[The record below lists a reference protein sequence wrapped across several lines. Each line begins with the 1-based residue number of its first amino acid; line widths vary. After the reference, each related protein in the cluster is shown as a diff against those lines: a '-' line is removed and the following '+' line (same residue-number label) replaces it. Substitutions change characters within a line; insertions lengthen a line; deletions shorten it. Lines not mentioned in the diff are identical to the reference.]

1 MIRKQKVKL
10 ILISLGILLAI
21 ALIYPFNFIQPN
33 SPDKFR
39 YPVRGIDISRYQ
51 THIDWKKLALEDI
64 SFIYIKA
71 TEGVTRQDRMFENHW
86 KNAVANK
93 YHVGAYHFYL
103 VCRSAEAQA
112 DNFIKHVPYRSDALP
127 PVIDLEYEGSC
138 WNKSIAKDKINE
150 IDIFLRKLEKYYRK
164 TPIIYTNET
173 IHNKLV
179 KGTKLERYPVWI
191 TSLNKAPHLNDDKWL
206 IWQYTFKGKV
216 KGIKGHT
223 DLNVFNGSLRELI
236 RLCEGR

>member
-1 MIRKQKVKL
+1 MIRKQKGKL
-10 ILISLGILLAI
+10 ILISLGILLVI

-33 SPDKFR
+33 NPDKFR

-51 THIDWKKLALEDI
+51 THIDWKKLAQEDI

-103 VCRSAEAQA
+103 VCRPPEAQA

-138 WNKSIAKDKINE
+138 WNKSIAEDKVDE

-164 TPIIYTNET
+164 TPIIYTNEN
-173 IHNKLV
+173 IHNRFV

-191 TSLNKAPHLNDDKWL
+191 TSLNKAPHLNNDKWL